1 MKNLRVSE
9 DCHSVIKLMSKIV
22 GRKIIVRDSAAFTT
36 SRMTFVLAVI
46 IGSTIRI
53 FFLVKSAGSMC

>member
-53 FFLVKSAGSMC
+53 FFPC